1 MRYSSRE
8 AHGAAA
14 AEREKCHERL
24 EASIF
29 FFHYYHC
36 CTHSINRNPLK
47 HRGPNT
53 TPKTGYLVQD
63 ASCTDRALV
72 LVLLWAFSEPRPFS
86 RVPRARSPNSK
97 NRDWTGE
104 VSTYTLPSLYK
115 QSTYLFVRTEHSRQ
129 STHPASTCYLPSVLY
144 TGARKRE
151 KKPMIMH
158 ACWHE
163 NVRAHGRLGRAVV
176 KVALL
181 SSVRSPV
188 SLSPSSPHALLG
200 APFWQHL
207 QVSTSYTA
215 ASKTLQELDFYSTV
229 FAVPFFLC
237 LPACCVVLAESRK

>member
-1 MRYSSRE
+1 MSYYSPCVFYCLLQMRYSSRE

-29 FFHYYHC
+29 FFHYYYC

-86 RVPRARSPNSK
+86 RVPRARSPKSK

-115 QSTYLFVRTEHSRQ
+115 QSTWYVSIRTHRAFEAVHSPSQ
-129 STHPASTCYLPSVLY
+129 YMLPSLGAVY
-144 TGARKRE
+144 RCEEARK
-151 KKPMIMH
+151 KANDN
-158 ACWHE
+158 AC
-163 NVRAHGRLGRAVV
+163 
-176 KVALL
+176 
-181 SSVRSPV
+181 
-188 SLSPSSPHALLG
+188 
-200 APFWQHL
+200 
-207 QVSTSYTA
+207 
-215 ASKTLQELDFYSTV
+215 
-229 FAVPFFLC
+229 
-237 LPACCVVLAESRK
+237 VLA